1 MTGSTNSTR
10 RGWLFGGVAI
20 VAAAA
25 GAGGAWWKGR
35 SGASGGGEA
44 LDPAF
49 WARRFDRPEGGEL
62 DFASLRGKPLLVNFW
77 ATWCPPCI
85 EELPMVDRFFRDQGG
100 NGWQVV
106 GLAIDQ
112 PSAVRKFLERTPVS
126 FPVGLAGLEGTEL
139 VRQLGN
145 TSGGL
150 PFTMVV
156 NAEGAVAARKMGK
169 LERADLDAWRR
180 ASVHG

>member
-1 MTGSTNSTR
+1 MNDSPDPGR
-10 RGWLFGGVAI
+10 RGWLFGGVALL
-20 VAAAA
+20 AAAA

-35 SGASGGGEA
+35 PGTSDANEPMDA
-44 LDPAF
+44 AF
-49 WARRFDRPEGGEL
+49 WARRFERPEGGEV
-62 DFASLRGKPLLVNFW
+62 DFAALRGKPLLVNFW

-85 EELPMVDRFFRDQGG
+85 EELPMVDRFFRDQAA
-100 NGWQVV
+100 NGWQVI

-126 FPVGLAGLEGTEL
+126 FPIGLAGMEGTEL
-139 VRQLGN
+139 LRQLGN
-145 TSGGL
+145 TGGGL

-156 NAEGAVAARKMGK
+156 NAEGGVAARKMGK
-169 LERADLDAWRR
+169 LEPADLDAWRR